1 MFNNLKSNL
10 SQRREL
16 CELVRFIVD
25 LSTLGC
31 CERYFTAFHH
41 VASELDR
48 LTQIFD
54 SYNQTSA
61 LLVVSEE
68 SNCNGPAAF
77 FQFMQHVEANRV
89 TVLTQ
94 TEVCDEAG
102 MSNMLDPMSMS
113 ADALILLEQSCSQ
126 SSVGQQLSASVK
138 DIWKHDSGPKW
149 PHLNWIIILKC
160 VFTIKLKP
168 TSFIK

>member
-1 MFNNLKSNL
+1 MFNKLKSNL

-16 CELVRFIVD
+16 CELVRFTVD

-41 VASELDR
+41 VASELDK

-61 LLVVSEE
+61 LLVVSGE
-68 SNCNGPAAF
+68 SNRSRPAAF

-89 TVLTQ
+89 TVLFLTQ

-102 MSNMLDPMSMS
+102 MLNMLDPMSMS
-113 ADALILLEQSCSQ
+113 ADALILLEQSRSQ
-126 SSVGQQLSASVK
+126 RSVSQQLSASIK

-160 VFTIKLKP
+160 VLQ
-168 TSFIK
+168 SN